1 MVTLNAAAAAR
12 LRAELDHD
20 LTQLARVRDQ
30 IAVRASATDETTT
43 YALALLLMNY
53 YTGVE
58 KLLRRVALNF
68 GGLPPAGERWHAGL
82 LEGLT
87 IDLPGLRPPLLRAS
101 TAERLADLL
110 RFRHAVRHL
119 YAWTIRRTDID
130 RLVTGLPALH
140 DDVAADARS
149 FGSFLDR
156 LAATEPF
163 S

>member
-87 IDLPGLRPPLLRAS
+87 IDLPGLRPRCCVPRPPNGWQ
-101 TAERLADLL
+101 TC
-110 RFRHAVRHL
+110 
-119 YAWTIRRTDID
+119 
-130 RLVTGLPALH
+130 
-140 DDVAADARS
+140 
-149 FGSFLDR
+149 FGSGTPC
-156 LAATEPF
+156 ATSMPGP
-163 S
+163 SGAPTSTGS